1 MVRGL
6 HARVATGLTD
16 THEPKF
22 GNRDES
28 VCVCVEPNCN
38 GAGDEDMTTKLTE
51 PLRREIEIDG
61 EPYTIQLMPL
71 GIRLS
76 RKRFR
81 QGRLV
86 TWRALWDQGELES
99 ADASNGIP

>member
-1 MVRGL
+1 
-6 HARVATGLTD
+6 
-16 THEPKF
+16 
-22 GNRDES
+22 
-28 VCVCVEPNCN
+28 
-38 GAGDEDMTTKLTE
+38 MTTKLTE

-61 EPYTIQLMPL
+61 EPYTIRLTQR

-86 TWRALWDQGELES
+86 TWRALWDQGVLES
-99 ADASNGIP
+99 ADASSGTS